1 MMLIVDEVHLIFE
14 KEQMQVLS
22 KGQEVRE
29 ECLSGL
35 VQALSALA
43 NAARTCGEIT
53 SMRRQVEEFCS
64 QSGCRDAPELP
75 TAVLASC
82 YSALRSC
89 EFTSL

>member
-1 MMLIVDEVHLIFE
+1 MAMWRAPSHQNTYNSPDLAETEAPAHDAHR
-14 KEQMQVLS
+14 S
-22 KGQEVRE
+22 
-29 ECLSGL
+29 

-75 TAVLASC
+75 TA
-82 YSALRSC
+82 
-89 EFTSL
+89 